1 MNTQEKT
8 VQENIETKKT
18 HKIMDRPIL
27 STILLYLFVTLVTAV
42 FQLVKIPIWGVSEA
56 GAGGQIYNI
65 AYSFLTLAITEM
77 IFTKVWF
84 KGEFEGTLKGDI
96 GHGLRLMIPIVVVDL
111 LIFAY
116 DRFMGKGSLNSILFV
131 LAASVVAGI
140 IEEITFR
147 SLMLSNLMRI
157 TNTYKGMMCAVT
169 ASSLVFGAAHFSNL
183 IGGANVGATIS
194 QFIGATCMGLF
205 FSAVYLTCGSIVP
218 GMVFHFAHDVI
229 ALMFLGI
236 NESGA
241 TIQATTPE
249 SIIQEIILNIVLVV
263 MTVILLKPDR
273 YGKIRKIWDE
283 KWHLNQ
289 I

>member
-157 TNTYKGMMCAVT
+157 TSTYKGMMCAVT

-194 QFIGATCMGLF
+194 QFIGATCMGF
-205 FSAVYLTCGSIVP
+205 FFAAVYLTCGSIVP
-218 GMVFHFAHDVI
+218 CMVMHFVHDVI

-263 MTVILLKPDR
+263 MTVIMLKPDR

-283 KWHLNQ
+283 KWHLNR